1 MLWYLFALFFWR
13 LIYAGMC
20 RTGIKVSWYLIFSI
34 IFLSVLVGYVPWV
47 GREFALSRFIFFAP
61 YFFLGILTQK
71 TNIIEEI
78 KRRVSLKTAIIVMII
93 TGIVSCL
100 IVIYPII
107 GRGTFA
113 GADPYPE
120 NRQLVSMVARFL
132 SYITSTVVSIAFIRM
147 FSFENKLLGTIGKDS
162 LKYYMFHGLCL
173 MGIEAIV
180 VPWSTLLAAA
190 YALAFSAIIFL
201 FNKTK
206 MSDFAINPI
215 SFIIQHQT
223 KTNNNG

>member
-1 MLWYLFALFFWR
+1 MLWYLFSLFFWR

-20 RTGIKVSWYLIFSI
+20 RIGIRVSWYLIFSI
-34 IFLSVLVGYVPWV
+34 ILLSVLVGYIPWV

-61 YFFLGILTQK
+61 YFFLGILIKK
-71 TNIIEEI
+71 TNIIDEI
-78 KRRVSLKTAIIVMII
+78 KKKVSLKTAIIVMII
-93 TGIVSCL
+93 TGILSCF

-120 NRQLVSMVARFL
+120 NRQLISMVARFL
-132 SYITSTVVSIAFIRM
+132 SYITSTVVSIAFIRI

-190 YALAFSAIIFL
+190 YALVFSAIIFL

-206 MSDFAINPI
+206 LSDFVINPI
-215 SFIIQHQT
+215 SFIIQQT
-223 KTNNNG
+223 KTNKNG

>member
-20 RTGIKVSWYLIFSI
+20 RIGIKVSWYLIFSI
-34 IFLSVLVGYVPWV
+34 VLISLLVGYVPWV
-47 GREFALSRFIFFAP
+47 GRKFALSRFIFFAP

-71 TNIIEEI
+71 TNIIDEI
-78 KRRVSLKTAIIVMII
+78 KKSVSLKTAIIVMII

-100 IVIYPII
+100 MVFFPTIV

-113 GADPYPE
+113 GADPYPV
-120 NRQLVSMVARFL
+120 NSQFFSMVTRFL
-132 SYITSTVVSIAFIRM
+132 SYITSPIVSIAFIRI

-173 MGIEAIV
+173 MGIEAV
-180 VPWSTLLAAA
+180 GVPWSTLLAAA

-206 MSDFAINPI
+206 MSDFVINPI
-215 SFIIQHQT
+215 SFIIQRQT
-223 KTNNNG
+223 KTNNG